1 MATLTIPYSFV
12 NGTTAVA
19 AEVNGNFSAVKSF
32 VEALAAGTNI
42 DAGAITAGALAS
54 TTVVAGSYTTADI
67 TVDSQGRLTAAA
79 SGTSVTGDSDQLVL
93 GSQVFG

>member
-19 AEVNGNFSAVKSF
+19 AEVNGNFSAIKTF
-32 VEALAAGTNI
+32 CEALAAGTNI
-42 DAGAITAGALAS
+42 DAGAITFAAIDAAAITSITSSVLA
-54 TTVVAGSYTTADI
+54 VAGSD
-67 TVDSQGRLTAAA
+67 
-79 SGTSVTGDSDQLVL
+79 DQVVL

>member
-54 TTVVAGSYTTADI
+54 TTVVAGSYTTANI

>member
-32 VEALAAGTNI
+32 CEALAAGTNI
-42 DAGAITAGALAS
+42 DAGQSLA
-54 TTVVAGSYTTADI
+54 VLCP
-67 TVDSQGRLTAAA
+67 R
-79 SGTSVTGDSDQLVL
+79 LVL
-93 GSQVFG
+93 LLAHIRQRTLRLIRKVV

>member
-32 VEALAAGTNI
+32 CEALAAGTNI
-42 DAGAITAGALAS
+42 DAGAITFAAIDAAAITSITSSVLA
-54 TTVVAGSYTTADI
+54 VAGSD
-67 TVDSQGRLTAAA
+67 
-79 SGTSVTGDSDQLVL
+79 DQIVL